1 MTRAQRR
8 AWGGG
13 GQEAA
18 VVPWTLCDG
27 QDSGQRLDLQGKRV
41 PGLLYIQST
50 AGHTAGLGRAFCPGP
65 GAAGAVG
72 GRRRQDWP
80 GPRPGR
86 PARRAAGTRLLRGHG
101 GCRAEK
107 TPDAEPL
114 RTPRTVAGAWP
125 YCVRHRLVA
134 KQIATLG

>member
-1 MTRAQRR
+1 MTRAQCR
-8 AWGGG
+8 ARGGG

-18 VVPWTLCDG
+18 VVPWTLYDG
-27 QDSGQRLDLQGKRV
+27 QASGQRLDLQGQRV

-80 GPRPGR
+80 GPVWGGQLGEQQ
-86 PARRAAGTRLLRGHG
+86 ARGSSEVTGAAGQRKLQTQSLCGLPAPWPGTG
-101 GCRAEK
+101 
-107 TPDAEPL
+107 P
-114 RTPRTVAGAWP
+114 TVCAI
-125 YCVRHRLVA
+125 V
-134 KQIATLG
+134 